1 MTDQVRDSEPD
12 WYGAEPA
19 RPPRTWDFV
28 LTLFLVAIMVVLAVA
43 FAITAFGTGMTNGL
57 CQPDEGCN
65 PQLVQIGQL
74 VSLYAPAP
82 IAFFATIVAIVKLV
96 RRRVAFLA
104 ALLGLVLMTAAFA
117 AGRLALDAGL
127 NL

>member
-1 MTDQVRDSEPD
+1 MTDQVRDSEPRR
-12 WYGAEPA
+12 A
-19 RPPRTWDFV
+19 PRTWDFV
-28 LTLFLVAIMVVLAVA
+28 LTLFLVALMVILAVA

-57 CQPDEGCN
+57 CQPAEGCN

-82 IAFFATIVAIVKLV
+82 IAFFATVAAIVKLV